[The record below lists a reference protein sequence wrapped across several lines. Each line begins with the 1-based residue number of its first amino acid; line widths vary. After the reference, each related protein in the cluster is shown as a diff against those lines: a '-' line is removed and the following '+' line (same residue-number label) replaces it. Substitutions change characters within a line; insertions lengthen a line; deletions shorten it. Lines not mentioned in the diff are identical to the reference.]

1 MQFKFTE
8 GEKNTIIME
17 VEIPYE
23 EMLIPMKKRVKEYA
37 QRVNIPG
44 FRKGKVPAQ
53 VVESYIGVQTIIT
66 EAAQDLL
73 AEKYGEEIDKQEFE
87 PIAAPKLDFEQ
98 AEKNKPVLIKGT
110 IAIKPPVKLGEYKG
124 VEVTKRLYKVGDVD
138 VEQEVQNQLARVGK
152 LVDAPRK
159 TITENGHIVNLDF
172 SGEVGGEFFNG
183 GSGEDYPLQLGSG
196 SFIPGF
202 EEQLVGLKIGET
214 KDVHVTFPDNYG
226 EESLAGKDA
235 VFHCKIKNI
244 RVRELPEL
252 NDDLVKD
259 LSETADTVAE
269 WKEEIKQ
276 NLQAEADEAS
286 ENEVKNAVIELVAKD
301 VEVEI
306 PMLMTEPRVSQM
318 YEDLSKR
325 LEDQDIDIN
334 DYLKYMK
341 TDLFGLRK
349 EFRKQAEEDIKVEL
363 MLSAIAKKEKL
374 EATEEEI
381 DNEVAELADYY
392 MMNAEEYKKQLIA
405 NDQMHYIFDKILLEK
420 AAKFIFDNAK
430 ITVQEFDAESVK
442 KLMDEQEQVKPE
454 VVEEK
459 TKKKTSKK
467 ATAEGEEKPKKTTKK
482 AAAEGEEKPAKKRTT
497 KKAAEKTEE

>member
-8 GEKNTIIME
+8 GEQNTILME

-23 EMLIPMKKRVKEYA
+23 EMLLPMKKKVKEYA

-44 FRKGKVPAQ
+44 FRKGKAPAQ
-53 VVESYIGVQTIIT
+53 VIESYIGVQNIMN

-87 PIAAPKLDFEQ
+87 PIAAPKIEVEQ
-98 AEKNKPVLIKGT
+98 LEKNKPVIIKGT
-110 IAIKPPVKLGEYKG
+110 IAIKPPVKLGKYKG
-124 VEVTKRLYKVGDVD
+124 VEVTKRTYKVGDVD

-159 TITENGHIVNLDF
+159 TVTENGHIVNLDF

-202 EEQLVGLKIGET
+202 EEQLVGLKIGDT
-214 KDVHVTFPDNYG
+214 KDVHVTFPANYG

-235 VFHCKIKNI
+235 IFHCKIKNI

-259 LSETADTVAE
+259 LSETAETVAE
-269 WKEEIKQ
+269 WKEQ
-276 NLQAEADEAS
+276 VRQGLQDEADQAAD
-286 ENEVKNAVIELVAKD
+286 NEVRNAVIDIVAQD

-306 PMLMTEPRVSQM
+306 PMLMAEPRVSQM

-325 LEDQDIDIN
+325 LDEQDIDIK

-349 EFRKQAEEDIKVEL
+349 EFRKQAEADIKIEL
-363 MLSAIAKKEKL
+363 MLQAIAKKEQL
-374 EATEEEI
+374 EMTQEEI
-381 DNEVAELADYY
+381 DKEVAELADYY
-392 MMNAEEYKKQLIA
+392 MMGAEEYKQQLVA
-405 NDQMHYIFDKILLEK
+405 NDQMHFIYDKILLEK
-420 AAKFIFDNAK
+420 AAQFVYDNAVIK
-430 ITVQEFDAESVK
+430 VEEYDAESVK
-442 KLMDEQEQVKPE
+442 KLMEEQEQVKPE
-454 VVEEK
+454 VV
-459 TKKKTSKK
+459 
-467 ATAEGEEKPKKTTKK
+467 AEKPKKKTTKK
-482 AAAEGEEKPAKKRTT
+482 AAAEGEEKPAKKTT
-497 KKAAEKTEE
+497 KKSAAEGEEKPAKKT

>member
-172 SGEVGGEFFNG
+172 SGEAGGEFFNG
-183 GSGEDYPLQLGSG
+183 GSGEDYPLQLG
-196 SFIPGF
+196 FQKRRREDCCQKRP
-202 EEQLVGLKIGET
+202 
-214 KDVHVTFPDNYG
+214 
-226 EESLAGKDA
+226 LA
-235 VFHCKIKNI
+235 
-244 RVRELPEL
+244 
-252 NDDLVKD
+252 
-259 LSETADTVAE
+259 
-269 WKEEIKQ
+269 
-276 NLQAEADEAS
+276 
-286 ENEVKNAVIELVAKD
+286 
-301 VEVEI
+301 
-306 PMLMTEPRVSQM
+306 
-318 YEDLSKR
+318 
-325 LEDQDIDIN
+325 
-334 DYLKYMK
+334 
-341 TDLFGLRK
+341 
-349 EFRKQAEEDIKVEL
+349 
-363 MLSAIAKKEKL
+363 
-374 EATEEEI
+374 
-381 DNEVAELADYY
+381 
-392 MMNAEEYKKQLIA
+392 
-405 NDQMHYIFDKILLEK
+405 
-420 AAKFIFDNAK
+420 
-430 ITVQEFDAESVK
+430 
-442 KLMDEQEQVKPE
+442 
-454 VVEEK
+454 
-459 TKKKTSKK
+459 
-467 ATAEGEEKPKKTTKK
+467 
-482 AAAEGEEKPAKKRTT
+482 
-497 KKAAEKTEE
+497 